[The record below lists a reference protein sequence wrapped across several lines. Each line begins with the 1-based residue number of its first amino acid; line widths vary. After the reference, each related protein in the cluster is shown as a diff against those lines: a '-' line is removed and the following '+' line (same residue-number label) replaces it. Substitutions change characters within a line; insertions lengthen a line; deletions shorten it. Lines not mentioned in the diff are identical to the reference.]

1 MCLFIAG
8 CWTRWPW
15 RVPFKSNDS
24 MVLHR
29 CICLQSSD
37 RTHCRR
43 WPGIEV
49 CRDAATPLSH
59 GQVKAVQLWSG
70 SSHGWGGWGCKQST
84 GSGGIRQAEK
94 NVQVL
99 GAASPPPDPKRK
111 QETAELEAHSSCC
124 RPGGL
129 YGFFIPISCPNEKL
143 PFHWP
148 RMLFCF
154 FLLSFLTW
162 KLMKVITWHWQ
173 KVNFPLS

>member
-43 WPGIEV
+43 WLGIEV

-59 GQVKAVQLWSG
+59 GQVKAVQLCSG

-111 QETAELEAHSSCC
+111 QETAELLNCWTAELLLQAWRFVWLLHPYFLPKWKAS
-124 RPGGL
+124 
-129 YGFFIPISCPNEKL
+129 IP
-143 PFHWP
+143 
-148 RMLFCF
+148 
-154 FLLSFLTW
+154 LT
-162 KLMKVITWHWQ
+162 
-173 KVNFPLS
+173 

>member
-70 SSHGWGGWGCKQST
+70 SSRGWGGWGCKQST
-84 GSGGIRQAEK
+84 GSGGIRQTEK
-94 NVQVL
+94 CA
-99 GAASPPPDPKRK
+99 GAWSSKSSSWPQKKAGNCWTWSPQLLLQAWRFVWLLHPYFLPKWKAS
-111 QETAELEAHSSCC
+111 
-124 RPGGL
+124 
-129 YGFFIPISCPNEKL
+129 IP
-143 PFHWP
+143 
-148 RMLFCF
+148 
-154 FLLSFLTW
+154 LT
-162 KLMKVITWHWQ
+162 
-173 KVNFPLS
+173 